1 VGTATFLVMFLPCLL
16 LVGWFYK
23 NLFIYF
29 ALILVLLSVIFSY
42 RIIKK
47 VAQDIEQNQ
56 RYQRYQIKIPKI
68 PNIEIKISSFME
80 ANDKKAF

>member
-1 VGTATFLVMFLPCLL
+1 
-16 LVGWFYK
+16 
-23 NLFIYF
+23 
-29 ALILVLLSVIFSY
+29 LVLLSVIFSY